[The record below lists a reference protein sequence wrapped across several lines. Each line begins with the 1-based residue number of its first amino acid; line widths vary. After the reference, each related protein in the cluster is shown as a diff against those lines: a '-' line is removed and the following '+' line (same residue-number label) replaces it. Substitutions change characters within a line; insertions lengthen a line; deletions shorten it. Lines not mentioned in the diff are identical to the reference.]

1 MPGGKEPN
9 IRPKTILAGRAVAG
23 AELLGVLT
31 MLLGVLLG
39 AVRGRHR
46 AASRHTQCLMRDL
59 HGPPKHL
66 ARWYHRSGDYS
77 GDYCKACRGPGPRTL
92 GG

>member
-1 MPGGKEPN
+1 MPTYLHE
-9 IRPKTILAGRAVAG
+9 V
-23 AELLGVLT
+23 LGVP
-31 MLLGVLLG
+31 LG

-77 GDYCKACRGPGPRTL
+77 GDYCKACRGPGPRTP